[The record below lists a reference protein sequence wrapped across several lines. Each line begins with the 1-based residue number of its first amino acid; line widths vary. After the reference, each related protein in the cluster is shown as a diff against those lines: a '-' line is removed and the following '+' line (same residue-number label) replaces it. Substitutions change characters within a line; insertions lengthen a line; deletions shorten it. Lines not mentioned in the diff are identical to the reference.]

1 MYLLRYLLLIL
12 LISYTFC
19 SSAQKKYN
27 VEIIFGNEINL
38 EKLHLYVDNGR
49 QQNRIQFS
57 PSGDTVRLSGIYFGK
72 YAVLVLKYEK
82 NEHWSYQKMFFIK
95 EKNAQIIFN
104 TVAAETS
111 PFENYTL
118 IHAFD
123 LKRQIRRMK
132 QFDAE
137 QINKLKRFMG
147 KYGDKIFNGTDT
159 TLSNNFSRLNKALFQ
174 RDVQYIKKHGDD
186 YYAFLYFR
194 RNIVSSHFINPD
206 SALHIFQTA
215 FPDSF
220 KNSPEGNTV
229 LQILKGRVNV
239 GELKIAPDFV
249 TKDIYGNKIVLK
261 QLLDKG
267 FVLLSF
273 WAPWC
278 VPCIHE
284 LPELKNI
291 KERYANSDL
300 SIVSVSYPGSYKR
313 YRELINTY
321 EMSWINIYNNDIL
334 IQAWGSGPIPRLYL
348 IAPSGEIIFYNRNFL
363 KESPMDVLRDLLHEK
378 LE

>member
-1 MYLLRYLLLIL
+1 FHIMMYLLRYLLLIL

-159 TLSNNFSRLNKALFQ
+159 TLSNNF
-174 RDVQYIKKHGDD
+174 
-186 YYAFLYFR
+186 
-194 RNIVSSHFINPD
+194 
-206 SALHIFQTA
+206 
-215 FPDSF
+215 
-220 KNSPEGNTV
+220 
-229 LQILKGRVNV
+229 
-239 GELKIAPDFV
+239 
-249 TKDIYGNKIVLK
+249 
-261 QLLDKG
+261 
-267 FVLLSF
+267 
-273 WAPWC
+273 
-278 VPCIHE
+278 
-284 LPELKNI
+284 
-291 KERYANSDL
+291 
-300 SIVSVSYPGSYKR
+300 
-313 YRELINTY
+313 
-321 EMSWINIYNNDIL
+321 
-334 IQAWGSGPIPRLYL
+334 
-348 IAPSGEIIFYNRNFL
+348 
-363 KESPMDVLRDLLHEK
+363 
-378 LE
+378 